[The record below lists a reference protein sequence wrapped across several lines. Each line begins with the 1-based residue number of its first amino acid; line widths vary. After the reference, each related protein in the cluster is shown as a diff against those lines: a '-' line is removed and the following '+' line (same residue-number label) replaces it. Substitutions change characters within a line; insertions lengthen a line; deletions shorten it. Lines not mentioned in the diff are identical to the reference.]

1 MSPSNHN
8 GTTDEESLDAS
19 AEHFVVGQLGRG
31 LINLGNTFYLNSA
44 MQLLTACEP
53 SRTAIA
59 SVHLGNELHAH
70 LHRSD
75 RDRFRENSSIL
86 VTLGREILG
95 VIASIKDSGRKDAV
109 SPEKL
114 IVRSSRV
121 NDLMT
126 NIGID
131 LFKDPPPSF

>member
-1 MSPSNHN
+1 
-8 GTTDEESLDAS
+8 
-19 AEHFVVGQLGRG
+19 
-31 LINLGNTFYLNSA
+31 

-95 VIASIKDSGRKDAV
+95 VIASMKDSGRKDAV

-114 IVRSSRV
+114 IVRSSRI

>member
-8 GTTDEESLDAS
+8 GTTDEESLDAN
-19 AEHFVVGQLGRG
+19 AEHFVVSQPGRG
-31 LINLGNTFYLNSA
+31 LINLGNTCYLNSA
-44 MQLLTACEP
+44 MQLLTACES
-53 SRTAIA
+53 SRTAIVN
-59 SVHLGNELHAH
+59 VHLGNKLHAH

-75 RDRFRENSSIL
+75 RDSFRENSSIS

-95 VIASIKDSGRKDAV
+95 VIASMKDSGRKDAI

-114 IVRSSRV
+114 IVRSSRI